1 MSPFWMSAETGM
13 KGTSIEPSLPEP
25 TATARRP
32 LRTSITGTDWSFSV
46 TSVTSLVN
54 GADVG
59 DLAHDAG
66 AVDHRHARRASPCV
80 RPLSTTIL
88 RVKGLRAV

>member
-1 MSPFWMSAETGM
+1 M

-25 TATARRP
+25 TATARSP

-54 GADVG
+54 VPTFVTWPTTPVPSITGMPG
-59 DLAHDAG
+59 CT
-66 AVDHRHARRASPCV
+66 RRA
-80 RPLSTTIL
+80 
-88 RVKGLRAV
+88 